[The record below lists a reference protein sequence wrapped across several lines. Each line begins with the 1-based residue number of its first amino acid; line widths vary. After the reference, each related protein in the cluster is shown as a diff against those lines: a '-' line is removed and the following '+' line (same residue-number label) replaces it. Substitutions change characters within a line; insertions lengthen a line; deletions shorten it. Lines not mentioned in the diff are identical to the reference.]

1 MLAVKSVSPDT
12 QLYFTVPCYYDNP
25 QDDSLPYIEL
35 FRDYLRTL
43 GKLTPND
50 IVWVLEDRGP
60 ASIVAYSHYLEGRC
74 VNYRYPLP
82 GQGGFWST
90 NFTSA
95 KAAAGYTDAY
105 WFCVGHYEQDLL
117 LAGGAQYMW
126 NPELPTDYEYI
137 VKVMVPQ
144 ACKFLYGSAWR
155 EMAEFFVNVN
165 VNDILL
171 QRAKQVAVVR
181 AGQEKVRRAIELLT
195 AARDK
200 VEPALADGRIGIE
213 RLLARMQAAEQ
224 WLGMRLAISEALD
237 RCQRAETLIAFEQ
250 SDKAQ
255 EVLAEAEEL
264 LGRLEAGKVGQYSWL
279 KGDYEQAT
287 ARCKKLKEVIS
298 KGESAEASLFVLPL
312 DGQWRFR
319 LDPEDIGREE
329 KWFAVDCDRSDWA
342 DITVPGLWEQ
352 SGLGG
357 AVANYNGIAWYARS
371 FRVPP
376 AWRGRRIVL
385 HVGACD
391 DEAWVYVNGK
401 FVGDHLEKDH
411 PQVAWEEPFELDI
424 TDVVKW
430 DSDNT
435 VVVRVS
441 DTHGG
446 GGIWKSVYLR
456 ADEAAAKPRAPGPGE
471 VEIQPSG
478 RQGAVPG
485 EAAAGQQS
493 ATPQA
498 KAIRPG
504 WSARL
509 SCPAGVQVTVGFR
522 GYGDDV
528 RNTAGRE
535 LTDKELQWLADNG
548 VGKLVVSSFIVD
560 GKQLVIQD
568 RYPGFWPA
576 FSYIWDGYGW
586 TYQSLEAADV
596 VKTDNWQAVA
606 CRGRSF
612 CANYGRFETW
622 MRYEYEIGIRADGVG
637 YERLVLIPEHD
648 TDFSPVRNGPP
659 YGSGAVP
666 SVSGVQLPPGYLP
679 SGFTAAL
686 VAPFADIPARPMA
699 LDYASDQT
707 IWEGNVE
714 ARGLVG
720 AYDPGRDVYL
730 ALLAAGQEGMVGAV
744 QQFDAQGYPGEAMQ
758 ISLLRPV
765 VKEWAAESRNEF
777 LRWFATGTAGTA
789 EEAIAR
795 LEKVRTRLSGD
806 SHLPAFRGE

>member
-1 MLAVKSVSPDT
+1 MMKHSWCSSMVWAACICGVLLSAGHAQQVDYGKIEPPEVFIFPTPREATYGRLDIRISTPSGAQAVIILPSNPSPTLQAAAEDLNAQLRRIAPDAQPLPVLQEGDSAPRGTVTYVLIGAAGAMRKLDELAAAEGIHVTAGEPGPQGYRIAVHEEGEKRYVLLIGSDDQGAYWAAGSFAQLLRRGHDGDVRAYSASVRDWPGFQWRMTSVEAVYESNYDGVTSMKERMARVLALKYNVSCYSGDNRELNEWLRTRGFRAGTGYWTMQHIGRKAAELGIKPYNWSDARLNEAWAEAYKRNAANSRPGLVIWHDCTDAGWFDKYIDKFWNQREEADKAAYPDVHPARADAARINLIYDAVKSVSPDT

-329 KWFAVDCDRSDWA
+329 KWFAVDCDRSDWGHRL
-342 DITVPGLWEQ
+342 VCPQ
-352 SGLGG
+352 FQG
-357 AVANYNGIAWYARS
+357 ATG
-371 FRVPP
+371 
-376 AWRGRRIVL
+376 
-385 HVGACD
+385 
-391 DEAWVYVNGK
+391 
-401 FVGDHLEKDH
+401 
-411 PQVAWEEPFELDI
+411 VAWAPDRI
-424 TDVVKW
+424 ARG
-430 DSDNT
+430 S
-435 VVVRVS
+435 
-441 DTHGG
+441 
-446 GGIWKSVYLR
+446 LR
-456 ADEAAAKPRAPGPGE
+456 R
-471 VEIQPSG
+471 
-478 RQGAVPG
+478 R
-485 EAAAGQQS
+485 
-493 ATPQA
+493 
-498 KAIRPG
+498 
-504 WSARL
+504 
-509 SCPAGVQVTVGFR
+509 
-522 GYGDDV
+522 
-528 RNTAGRE
+528 
-535 LTDKELQWLADNG
+535 G
-548 VGKLVVSSFIVD
+548 VGIRERQV
-560 GKQLVIQD
+560 
-568 RYPGFWPA
+568 
-576 FSYIWDGYGW
+576 
-586 TYQSLEAADV
+586 
-596 VKTDNWQAVA
+596 
-606 CRGRSF
+606 CR
-612 CANYGRFETW
+612 
-622 MRYEYEIGIRADGVG
+622 
-637 YERLVLIPEHD
+637 
-648 TDFSPVRNGPP
+648 
-659 YGSGAVP
+659 
-666 SVSGVQLPPGYLP
+666 
-679 SGFTAAL
+679 
-686 VAPFADIPARPMA
+686 
-699 LDYASDQT
+699 
-707 IWEGNVE
+707 
-714 ARGLVG
+714 
-720 AYDPGRDVYL
+720 
-730 ALLAAGQEGMVGAV
+730 
-744 QQFDAQGYPGEAMQ
+744 
-758 ISLLRPV
+758 
-765 VKEWAAESRNEF
+765 
-777 LRWFATGTAGTA
+777 
-789 EEAIAR
+789 
-795 LEKVRTRLSGD
+795 
-806 SHLPAFRGE
+806 